1 MTLLSR
7 TGIVVRD
14 AEGRLGVAF
23 AGEHCP
29 GCDGRCGL
37 RLGRT
42 PALPLPSDGAPE
54 VAIGARLEVVAP
66 ANRLKHHAA
75 LVFGLPLAV
84 AAGAATFA
92 DWAGGHPLWVLL
104 ATLVGLALPLAA
116 RLARRAEPVAVLR
129 QGDGGRLELR
139 C

>member
-7 TGIVVRD
+7 AGVVVRD
-14 AEGRLGVAF
+14 AEGQLAVAF
-23 AGEHCP
+23 AGERCP

-37 RLGRT
+37 RLGHT
-42 PALPLPSDGAPE
+42 PALPLPSDGTQRIA
-54 VAIGARLEVVAP
+54 VGARLEVVAP
-66 ANRLKHHAA
+66 ANRLKRQAA

-84 AAGAATFA
+84 AAGAATLA
-92 DWAGGHPLWVLL
+92 DWAGGHPLWVLV
-104 ATLVGLALPLAA
+104 AAVAGLALPLVA
-116 RLARRAEPVAVLR
+116 RFARRAEPAAVLR

>member
-7 TGIVVRD
+7 AGVVVRD
-14 AEGRLGVAF
+14 AEGQLAVAF
-23 AGEHCP
+23 AGERCP

-37 RLGRT
+37 RLGHT
-42 PALPLPSDGAPE
+42 PALPLPSRQE
-54 VAIGARLEVVAP
+54 IAIGARLEVVAP
-66 ANRLKHHAA
+66 ANRLKRQAT

-84 AAGAATFA
+84 AAGAATLA
-92 DWAGGHPLWVLL
+92 DWAGWHPLWVFV
-104 ATLVGLALPLAA
+104 ATVAGLALPLVA
-116 RLARRAEPVAVLR
+116 RFARRAEPAAVLR